1 MSLNSFIPALWA
13 DTMLV
18 TLRKN
23 LVFGNLFNDDWSG
36 QIQRQGDTV
45 KINAIGPITIS
56 AYSKDSSINPPQSLT
71 DAQTQLVIS
80 QASYYNFA
88 IDDVDAAQSQPK
100 VMAQAMSDAGYYMSD
115 TMDQY
120 YAGFYV
126 DAAAANLIGSASS
139 FVTPVVGTQANIG
152 NGTTVYDYLVQLGQK
167 LTEAKIPRQ
176 GRWCVVPPW
185 ITTMLTQ
192 DTRFTSFNTPE
203 ARAAIMTG
211 VLDASRGQAADAYI
225 GRIANMDVYESNNT
239 PHLGGTVGVAG
250 SQDVVIAGH
259 RMGLAKAEGLVETE
273 AFRPPDRFSDAV
285 KGLALYGAKTVRPD
299 AIAVAYLQ
307 HP

>member
-1 MSLNSFIPALWA
+1 LSLNQFIPTLWA

-18 TLRKN
+18 TLRKS
-23 LVFGNLFNDDWSG
+23 LVFGNLFNTDWSG

-45 KINAIGPITIS
+45 KINGIGPITIS
-56 AYSKDSSINPPQSLT
+56 SYSKDTSINAPQSLT
-71 DAQTQLVIS
+71 DAQTQLTIS

-88 IDDVDAAQSQPK
+88 IDDVDAAQQEPK
-100 VMAQAMSDAGYYMSD
+100 VMAQAMSDAGYYMAD

-120 YAGFYV
+120 YAGFYT
-126 DAAAANLIGSASS
+126 DAATANLIGSSS
-139 FVTPVVGTQANIG
+139 SWVTPVVGTQANIG

-167 LTEAKIPRQ
+167 LTEAKITRQ

-185 ITTMLTQ
+185 ITTFLTQ

-203 ARAAIMTG
+203 ARLAIKTG
-211 VLDASRGQAADAYI
+211 NLDASNGLAADAYI
-225 GRIANMDVYESNNT
+225 GQIANMDIYESINT

-250 SQDVVIAGH
+250 SQDVIIAGH
-259 RMGLAKAEGLVETE
+259 RMGLAKAEGLTETE
-273 AFRPPDRFSDAV
+273 AYRPPDRFSDAV

>member
-1 MSLNSFIPALWA
+1 VSLNQFNPTLWS
-13 DTMLV
+13 DNMMV
-18 TLRKN
+18 TLRKAQ
-23 LVFGNLFNDDWSG
+23 VFGNLFNSDWSG
-36 QIQRQGDTV
+36 VIQRQGDTV
-45 KINAIGPITIS
+45 KISAIGTINIS
-56 AYSKDSSINPPQSLT
+56 AYSKDTPINAPQSLT
-71 DAQTQLVIS
+71 DAQTQLTIS

-88 IDDVDAAQSQPK
+88 IDDVDAAQQQPK
-100 VMAQAMSDAGYYMSD
+100 VMAQAMSDAGYYMAD

-126 DAAAANLIGSASS
+126 DASAANLIGSASA

-152 NGTTVYDYLVQLGQK
+152 NGTTVYDYLVILNQK
-167 LTEAKIPRQ
+167 LNEAKIPRA
-176 GRWCVVPPW
+176 GRWCVIPPW
-185 ITTMLTQ
+185 ITTFLTQ

-203 ARAAIMTG
+203 ARQAIMTG
-211 VLDASRGQAADAYI
+211 VLDASNGQAVDAYV
-225 GRIANMDVYESNNT
+225 GKIANMDVYESNNA
-239 PHLGGTVGVAG
+239 PHLGGTVGITG

-259 RMGLAKAEGLVETE
+259 SQGLAKAEGLVETE